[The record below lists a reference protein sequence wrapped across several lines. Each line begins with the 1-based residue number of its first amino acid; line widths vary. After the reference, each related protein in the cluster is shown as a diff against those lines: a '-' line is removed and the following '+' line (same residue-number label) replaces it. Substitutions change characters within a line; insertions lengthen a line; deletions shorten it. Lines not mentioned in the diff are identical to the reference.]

1 MKHYG
6 RGLVRMGMAVALALT
21 AATAAAAPTYVF
33 DNSSPSNIPGLT
45 GFSTFGDMM
54 NGMSVT
60 VTFTNGF
67 TETVLW
73 ATTGA
78 GAGGVTGTG
87 WGLALSGD
95 TFSSNWNFTFAPGGA
110 LSLKTLKLNGNT
122 GLTVFDVDMYTMTSD
137 CDSYTPVGADQ
148 TCTPGSA
155 RGLRMTFSGNES
167 PTVTY
172 SDAVG
177 VAGNPSIGDLFHVV
191 LADFGANGIRT
202 NFSFLQDTD
211 NDSRFGHA
219 PEPATIALLGL
230 GLAGLGFSR
239 RRNRN

>member
-1 MKHYG
+1 MKRYG
-6 RGLVRMGMAVALALT
+6 TGLARSGMAIAFALT
-21 AATAAAAPTYVF
+21 AATASAAPTYTF

-54 NGMSVT
+54 SGMAVT

-78 GAGGVTGTG
+78 GAGGVSGTG

-95 TFSSNWNFTFAPGGA
+95 TFSSSWNFTMAAGA
-110 LSLKTLKLNGNT
+110 GLSLKTLKMDGNT
-122 GLTVFDVDMYTMTSD
+122 GLTVFDVDMYTLTGD

-155 RGLRMTFSGNES
+155 RGLRMTFGGGES
-167 PTVTY
+167 PDVTY

-177 VAGNPSIGDLFHVV
+177 VGGNAAIGDLFHVV
-191 LADFGANGIRT
+191 LADFGPNGIRGD
-202 NFSFLQDTD
+202 FSFQQDTD
-211 NDSRFGHA
+211 NDSRFGQA